1 MFFGGSLCASGHAC
15 KLTGIGPR
23 VRFWDALI
31 ATWWSHNLRNYEALD
46 AEVTPEALPDI
57 DGTGAQRFF
66 EMDAYARLEHDEC
79 AGADLDALDADARLR
94 HAAASVAGM
103 TLSAESL
110 AFGAAAAD
118 GTDEAPACADARR
131 SSEGP
136 AVLRRTS
143 SHGDES
149 QRSPRA
155 PSSPLAP
162 PSIVFRSSGSG
173 KVSPACGSV

>member
-1 MFFGGSLCASGHAC
+1 MRADLHLQAAHS
-15 KLTGIGPR
+15 TR

-57 DGTGAQRFF
+57 EGTGAERFF

-79 AGADLDALDADARLR
+79 TGADLDAFDAGAAG

-110 AFGAAAAD
+110 VYAAAVAD
-118 GTDEAPACADARR
+118 GTDGAPAHADARR

-136 AVLRRTS
+136 TGLGPTIIRRTS
-143 SHGDES
+143 SHGDEGE
-149 QRSPRA
+149 RSPRG
-155 PSSPLAP
+155 P
-162 PSIVFRSSGSG
+162 
-173 KVSPACGSV
+173 